1 MFDNIFIA
9 PTARQECM
17 RRDFAI
23 FCPRKLQRVS
33 VALSDR
39 NQTFLSESSINHFIK
54 KQYYQLIV
62 LYPLRRSGGGL
73 YSITD

>member
-39 NQTFLSESSINHFIK
+39 NQTFLSESSIILFLDKMI
-54 KQYYQLIV
+54 
-62 LYPLRRSGGGL
+62 
-73 YSITD
+73 

>member
-23 FCPRKLQRVS
+23 FCPRKLQNCNAS
-33 VALSDR
+33 ALL
-39 NQTFLSESSINHFIK
+39 FLIEIKHF
-54 KQYYQLIV
+54 YQKAV
-62 LYPLRRSGGGL
+62 
-73 YSITD
+73 